1 MTEFA
6 DALKER
12 RQLFGYTQEELA
24 SVMGI
29 SVTNVW
35 RWENDKVY
43 PSTKYMKMLNDIL
56 KTDFRPLVIDSTS
69 TVSLAVAEILQKY
82 RYKKAS
88 EILKELED
96 KELINEKNEFEIFK
110 AIHKRS
116 WKVK

>member
-1 MTEFA
+1 
-6 DALKER
+6 
-12 RQLFGYTQEELA
+12 
-24 SVMGI
+24 
-29 SVTNVW
+29 
-35 RWENDKVY
+35 
-43 PSTKYMKMLNDIL
+43 MKMLGDVL
-56 KTDFRPLVIDSTS
+56 KTDFRPLIIDSTS

-82 RYKKAS
+82 KYKKAS

>member
-24 SVMGI
+24 SVMDT

-43 PSTKYMKMLNDIL
+43 PSTKYMKMLNGIL

>member
-24 SVMGI
+24 SVMGT

-110 AIHKRS
+110 AIHKRY